1 MVSDNLNH
9 DNDSSDPINT
19 DTTDTSLTLGDPS
32 DADGDTALLCICFQT
47 CPQSDEQK

>member
-1 MVSDNLNH
+1 MCTRFYDSSDNLNH

-32 DADGDTALLCICFQT
+32 DADGDTDGEIL
-47 CPQSDEQK
+47 SR